1 MVLYSSSILVIAFI
15 AETISASIISYPIQK
30 KTALKKGNIKKVQV
44 TEWLKG
50 LISLW
55 GKQCYHI
62 SCIVY

>member
-44 TEWLKG
+44 TE
-50 LISLW
+50 
-55 GKQCYHI
+55 
-62 SCIVY
+62 